1 MTTDLSG
8 AKARSYKGRK
18 FSFGNGPL
26 ATVRRI
32 NSYFDNVDS
41 IASSLADL
49 VSLFD
54 QIKFK
59 EYSPENDEYIVE
71 ETKICMKPSDTL
83 TGVKDAFK
91 LLNVTLR
98 ESGATTR
105 FSKREGAIFLIDH
118 LLTCRSPNFPTLMG
132 MLNMRK
138 KQKYRKD
145 VPVNKPSNCIRL
157 QPEPS
162 NNKRLPSK
170 DLRTI
175 KAEVGPLPLI
185 WTIDILPKSISKKE
199 DGTEVT
205 MLPARLNRPAR
216 NRRRNPNAPLK
227 QIPDKANHQRKR
239 VSGEK
244 AAEKISN
251 IHKSKRVKLKKL
263 KLPVGIS
270 SRKFKQMKKCT
281 VVLHPLNP
289 EKYKDLLMK

>member
-1 MTTDLSG
+1 MTTELSG
-8 AKARSYKGRK
+8 ARARSFKGRK

-41 IASSLADL
+41 IANSLADL

-83 TGVKDAFK
+83 KGIKDSFR
-91 LLNVTLR
+91 LLNITLK
-98 ESGATTR
+98 ESGATNR

-138 KQKYRKD
+138 KQKYHKD
-145 VPVNKPSNCIRL
+145 IPVNKPSDCIRL

-162 NNKRLPSK
+162 NSK
-170 DLRTI
+170 KVQQKDARTLRNETG
-175 KAEVGPLPLI
+175 ALPLI
-185 WTIDILPKSISKKE
+185 WTIEKLPKPVSKKE
-199 DGTEVT
+199 DGREIT
-205 MLPARLNRPAR
+205 MLPARLNRPTSK
-216 NRRRNPNAPLK
+216 NKRRKPPLR

-239 VSGEK
+239 ASGEK

-251 IHKSKRVKLKKL
+251 IHKSKRVKIKKL

-270 SRKFKQMKKCT
+270 SRKFRQMKKCS
-281 VVLHPLNP
+281 VVLRPLDP
-289 EKYKDLLMK
+289 EKFKDLLMK

>member
-1 MTTDLSG
+1 MTTELSG
-8 AKARSYKGRK
+8 ARARSFKGRK

-26 ATVRRI
+26 STVRRI

-41 IASSLADL
+41 IASSIADL

-71 ETKICMKPSDTL
+71 ETKICMKPSDTFK
-83 TGVKDAFK
+83 GIKDSFR
-91 LLNVTLR
+91 LLNITLK

-138 KQKYRKD
+138 KQKYHKD
-145 VPVNKPSNCIRL
+145 IPVNKPSDCIRL

-162 NNKRLPSK
+162 NSKKITDKDARRL
-170 DLRTI
+170 RNG
-175 KAEVGPLPLI
+175 AGPLPLI
-185 WTIDILPKSISKKE
+185 WIIETHPKFVSKKE
-199 DGTEVT
+199 DGTEIT
-205 MLPARLNRPAR
+205 MLPTRLNRPTRDTVEASHFGS
-216 NRRRNPNAPLK
+216 NPCKRRKPPLR

-239 VSGEK
+239 ASGEK

-251 IHKSKRVKLKKL
+251 IHKSKRVKIK
-263 KLPVGIS
+263 
-270 SRKFKQMKKCT
+270 
-281 VVLHPLNP
+281 
-289 EKYKDLLMK
+289 